1 MGIGYKHFQKQK
13 GRSAGVHPYTPEDLK
28 RVNWCVEKGIR
39 VAVVPKW
46 DGPPGDWQVEIS
58 IDGRT
63 HTDPETYNGYD
74 AQTKMYEYYK
84 YYYDKNVQES
94 E

>member
-1 MGIGYKHFQKQK
+1 MGVRYFKREK
-13 GRSAGVHPYTPEDLK
+13 GRSAGEHPYTPEDLK

-58 IDGRT
+58 INGRT
-63 HTDPETYNGYD
+63 HADPKVYSGYD

-84 YYYDKNVQES
+84 YYYDKNVQEGK
-94 E
+94 

>member
-1 MGIGYKHFQKQK
+1 MGIGYKHYQKQK

-58 IDGRT
+58 INGRT
-63 HTDPETYNGYD
+63 HADPKTYNGYD

-84 YYYDKNVQES
+84 YYYDKNIQES
-94 E
+94 K

>member
-1 MGIGYKHFQKQK
+1 MGVRYFKREKC
-13 GRSAGVHPYTPEDLK
+13 RSAGIHPYTPEDLK

-39 VAVVPKW
+39 IAVVPKW

-58 IDGRT
+58 IDGKT
-63 HTDPETYNGYD
+63 HSDPKVYNGYD

-94 E
+94 K

>member
-1 MGIGYKHFQKQK
+1 MGVKFFKKQK
-13 GRSAGVHPYTPEDLK
+13 GRSAGVHQYAPEDLK

-39 VAVVPKW
+39 IAVVPKW
-46 DGPPGDWQVEIS
+46 DGTPSDWQVEIS
-58 IDGRT
+58 IDGKT
-63 HTDPETYNGYD
+63 HFDPKVYSGYD

-94 E
+94 K

>member
-1 MGIGYKHFQKQK
+1 MGVRYFKREK
-13 GRSAGVHPYTPEDLK
+13 GRSAGEHPYTPKDLK
-28 RVNWCVEKGIR
+28 RVNWCMEKGIR

-58 IDGRT
+58 IDGKT
-63 HTDPETYNGYD
+63 HSDPKVYNSYD

-94 E
+94 K

>member
-1 MGIGYKHFQKQK
+1 MKKRYFKAVK

-39 VAVVPKW
+39 VAVVPKQ
-46 DGPPGDWQVEIS
+46 DGPPSDWKVEIS

-63 HTDPETYNGYD
+63 HADPETYNGYD

-84 YYYDKNVQES
+84 YYYDKNVQKS

>member
-1 MGIGYKHFQKQK
+1 MGVRYFKREK

-46 DGPPGDWQVEIS
+46 DGPPSDWQVEIS
-58 IDGRT
+58 IDGKA
-63 HTDPETYNGYD
+63 HTDPKVYSGYD

-94 E
+94 K

>member
-1 MGIGYKHFQKQK
+1 MGVRYFKREK
-13 GRSAGVHPYTPEDLK
+13 GRSAGVRPYTPEDLK

-46 DGPPGDWQVEIS
+46 DGPPSDWQVEIY
-58 IDGRT
+58 IDGKT
-63 HTDPETYNGYD
+63 HFDPKVYSGYD

-84 YYYDKNVQES
+84 YYYDKHNI
-94 E
+94 